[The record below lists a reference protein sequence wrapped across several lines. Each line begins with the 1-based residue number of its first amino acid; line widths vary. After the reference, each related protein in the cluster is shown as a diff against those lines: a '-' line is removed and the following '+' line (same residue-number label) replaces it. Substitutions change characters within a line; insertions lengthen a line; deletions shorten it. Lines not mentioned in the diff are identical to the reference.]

1 MGLGRFGVECP
12 ERNSESFHRVLTQ
25 QQSRTGV
32 LHLLRQEL
40 DSKAIRALLL
50 SIERFIMSI
59 TSQKKNLNHC
69 LLVKIAA
76 DSELMSVAVG
86 YVIKQ
91 PLQCSMVCSFPKPLG
106 WKRKVKKPLRRTA
119 CLHLMNRAAIF
130 ELDN

>member
-1 MGLGRFGVECP
+1 M
-12 ERNSESFHRVLTQ
+12 
-25 QQSRTGV
+25 

-50 SIERFIMSI
+50 SIERFIMSM

-76 DSELMSVAVG
+76 GSELMSFAVD

-91 PLQCSMVCSFPKPLG
+91 SA
-106 WKRKVKKPLRRTA
+106 TA
-119 CLHLMNRAAIF
+119 MQHGLLISKATRL
-130 ELDN
+130 EEES